1 MEVFSELKTYE
12 KLTGYPQHFLNKIP
26 GHFRDRMLKFQ
37 EEHRNFFT
45 EYFKKMN
52 IIKRSTKEA

>member
-26 GHFRDRMLKFQ
+26 GHFQDRMLKFQ
-37 EEHRNFFT
+37 EQHRNFFT

-52 IIKRSTKEA
+52 IMKR